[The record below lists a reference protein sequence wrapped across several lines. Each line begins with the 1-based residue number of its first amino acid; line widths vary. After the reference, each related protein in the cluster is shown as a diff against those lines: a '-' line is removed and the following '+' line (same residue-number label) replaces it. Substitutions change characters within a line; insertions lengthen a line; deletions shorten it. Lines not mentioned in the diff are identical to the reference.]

1 MEENMAAYYPP
12 PPPPPGHYPTYYQ
25 PQPPP
30 PTVAPIP
37 PPPPHHLPYIP
48 HPQPPAPFVSYG
60 SVPAYVPH
68 DQVRTLF
75 VAGLPDDVKPREMY
89 NLFREFPGYESSHL
103 RTPSQNSQPFAFATF
118 TDQPSAV
125 AAMHALNGMVFDLEK
140 GSTLYIDLAK
150 SNSRSKRSRTG
161 LEDEWSS
168 LDKKAR
174 VSSGFSIGTPDSVLE
189 ASMTGLEMSQKLEE
203 WLDYFSL
210 LLFLCHNFSPNNS
223 SAPPCPTLFVANL
236 GQNCTEEELIQVFSR
251 QGSNSHSGCPGFLKL
266 KMQSTYGA
274 PVAFVDFQDAASSTG
289 ALNHLQ
295 GTILYSSVAGEG
307 MRLEYAKSRMGM
319 RRKPR

>member
-25 PQPPP
+25 TQPPP

-48 HPQPPAPFVSYG
+48 HPQPPPAPFVSYV

-75 VAGLPDDVKPREMY
+75 VAGLPDDIKPREMY

-150 SNSRSKRSRTG
+150 SNSRSKRSRTD
-161 LEDEWSS
+161 DEWSS

-174 VSSGFSIGTPDSVLE
+174 VSSGFSMGTPDS
-189 ASMTGLEMSQKLEE
+189 GK
-203 WLDYFSL
+203 
-210 LLFLCHNFSPNNS
+210 
-223 SAPPCPTLFVANL
+223 
-236 GQNCTEEELIQVFSR
+236 
-251 QGSNSHSGCPGFLKL
+251 
-266 KMQSTYGA
+266 
-274 PVAFVDFQDAASSTG
+274 
-289 ALNHLQ
+289 
-295 GTILYSSVAGEG
+295 TIV
-307 MRLEYAKSRMGM
+307 
-319 RRKPR
+319 